1 MAELFPRSLT
11 TADVNVAG
19 YKPRRGGRAVDCAGL
34 ENRKAERPR
43 EFESHPLREIIFRLL
58 IRALPTAPREKMG
71 DQQSTEDPQN
81 CCADHVGKIMRSYV
95 HTGESDQDRDGQTGE
110 SGTPTCENQNTKK

>member
-43 EFESHPLREIIFRLL
+43 EFESHPLRHLIFDFRVP
-58 IRALPTAPREKMG
+58 IANFSKKQAMDKNCAK
-71 DQQSTEDPQN
+71 DSQN
-81 CCADHVGKIMRSYV
+81 RRKHDIGQIMRGDI
-95 HTGESDQDRDGQTGE
+95 HAREADEERDRQT
-110 SGTPTCENQNTKK
+110 SQTD